1 MASPPPSDRNAR
13 RSARG
18 AGLRYVDDGEPGFS
32 RRRAGRGFAYRDA
45 RGRPLRSPRQLER
58 IGKLAIPPA
67 YTDVWICADPRGHLQ
82 ATGRDARGRKQY
94 RYHPRWR
101 EDFARLNIEWLERWF
116 VVEPIDRE
124 VLGDPQTHLL
134 AGGGRILFAIDA
146 DDRALGTVALLPY
159 EDGSVEL
166 TKMAVAPELRGG
178 GIGRRLMRGAIE
190 AFVQMGGRELFLES
204 STKLAPALKLYE
216 SVGFRHRPAP
226 RPGSHYQRADVYM
239 VWEAPRAE

>member
-1 MASPPPSDRNAR
+1 M
-13 RSARG
+13 SA
-18 AGLRYVDDGEPGFS
+18 P
-32 RRRAGRGFAYRDA
+32 
-45 RGRPLRSPRQLER
+45 
-58 IGKLAIPPA
+58 IPPA
-67 YTDVWICADPRGHLQ
+67 IAADNIRIV
-82 ATGRDARGRKQY
+82 D
-94 RYHPRWR
+94 YHPRWR

>member
-1 MASPPPSDRNAR
+1 M
-13 RSARG
+13 SA
-18 AGLRYVDDGEPGFS
+18 P
-32 RRRAGRGFAYRDA
+32 
-45 RGRPLRSPRQLER
+45 
-58 IGKLAIPPA
+58 IPPA
-67 YTDVWICADPRGHLQ
+67 IAADSLRIV
-82 ATGRDARGRKQY
+82 D
-94 RYHPRWR
+94 YHPRWR

-146 DDRALGTVALLPY
+146 DERVLGTVALLPY

-166 TKMAVAPELRGG
+166 TKMAVAPERRGG

-190 AFVQMGGRELFLES
+190 AFAQMGGRELFLES

-239 VWEAPRAE
+239 VWEPERGE